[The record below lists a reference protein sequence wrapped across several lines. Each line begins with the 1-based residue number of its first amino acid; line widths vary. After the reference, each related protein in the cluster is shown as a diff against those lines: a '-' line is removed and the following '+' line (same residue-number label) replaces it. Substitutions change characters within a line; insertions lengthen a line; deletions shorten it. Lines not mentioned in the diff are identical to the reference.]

1 MNIELEKLIDLA
13 IADGIITDKKKQVL
27 EKKREELGVDL
38 DEFEMVL
45 EAKLHQRN
53 QVNTQTVF
61 PNPPLEKNSKQEAID
76 NLGKMNIPYNQGT
89 LIFHAQEGN
98 LSVVKLLLEAGL
110 NPNIIY
116 IEKVDK
122 KDVSF
127 LALDRAITKGHIEIV
142 KLLIE
147 YGADLNY
154 FDETFSKP
162 INKAIQTNNIELLNL
177 LIGKGADI
185 TKGNNI
191 DENIPIIQA
200 IKLKNIEIVQILAP
214 KIELNF
220 VCSPTWSKATPL
232 IYSIETG
239 QNNITKILIENGA
252 DVNLTA
258 NTEIESPLIVAIKN
272 KNLFAVKLLIEN
284 GADVNK
290 KIKDGSTPMY
300 VAHQRKIDEL
310 ITILIKAGAIALTE
324 AELLK
329 SSSLSSKAG
338 STIEYASNF
347 GKKTIWFVKKVG
359 FAKILA
365 VVICLSFVGYCST
378 YDSSSASSSS
388 SNSSSS
394 SSSSNNNGGSS
405 SDCITC
411 YWCGGRGEVGYDGE
425 SEVQFRRT
433 GMGLGN
439 PCLTCNGDGCE

>member
-13 IADGIITDKKKQVL
+13 IADGTLTEKKKQVL
-27 EKKREELGVDL
+27 EKKRQELGVDL
-38 DEFEMVL
+38 DEFELVV

-53 QVNTQTVF
+53 QVNKQVIF
-61 PNPPLEKNSKQEAID
+61 SAPPQEKDLKQEAID
-76 NLGKMNIPYNQGT
+76 NLAKMNISYSQGA
-89 LIFHAQEGN
+89 LIFHTQEGN

-162 INKAIQTNNIELLNL
+162 INTAIANNNIELLNL
-177 LIGKGADI
+177 LIDKGADI
-185 TKGNNI
+185 TKGNNK

-200 IKLKNIEIVQILAP
+200 IKLKNIEIVEILAP

-220 VCSPTWSKATPL
+220 VCTPSWTKVTPL
-232 IYSIETG
+232 IYAIDLGHINIAKIIIKNNADTNKSANSNLET
-239 QNNITKILIENGA
+239 
-252 DVNLTA
+252 
-258 NTEIESPLIVAIKN
+258 PLILAIKN
-272 KNLFAVKLLIEN
+272 KNIDAVNLLLEN

-290 KIKDGSTPMY
+290 TRKDGTSPMLL
-300 VAHQRKIDEL
+300 AHQRKLDDVL
-310 ITILIKAGAIALTE
+310 RILIYAGSSPLTE
-324 AELLK
+324 NELLNSATLK
-329 SSSLSSKAG
+329 S
-338 STIEYASNF
+338 
-347 GKKTIWFVKKVG
+347 
-359 FAKILA
+359 KILNN
-365 VVICLSFVGYCST
+365 VESSIDYTKRTLWPKIVIGIMIICLGYWIFSGGN
-378 YDSSSASSSS
+378 SSNSSSS
-388 SNSSSS
+388 VSSSS
-394 SSSSNNNGGSS
+394 SSSSNSSDNSDGSS
-405 SDCITC
+405 SDCVTC

-425 SEVQFRRT
+425 SEAQFRRT

>member
-1 MNIELEKLIDLA
+1 MNQELEKLIDLA
-13 IADGIITDKKKQVL
+13 IADGILTDKKKQVL

-61 PNPPLEKNSKQEAID
+61 PNPPLKKNSKQEAID

-142 KLLIE
+142 KLLLE

-154 FDETFSKP
+154 FDDNFSKP
-162 INKAIQTNNIELLNL
+162 INKAIANNNIELLNL
-177 LIGKGADI
+177 LIEKGADI
-185 TKGNNI
+185 TKGNNK

-200 IKLKNIEIVQILAP
+200 IKLKNIEIVEILAS

-220 VCSPTWSKATPL
+220 VCTPSWTKVNPLIYAIDLGHINIAKIIIKNSADVNKSANSNLETPL
-232 IYSIETG
+232 I
-239 QNNITKILIENGA
+239 L
-252 DVNLTA
+252 
-258 NTEIESPLIVAIKN
+258 AIKN
-272 KNLFAVKLLIEN
+272 KNIEAVNLLIEN

-290 KIKDGSTPMY
+290 TRKDGTSPMLL
-300 VAHQRKIDEL
+300 AHQRKLDDIL
-310 ITILIKAGAIALTE
+310 RILIYAGASPLTE
-324 AELLK
+324 NELLNSATLK
-329 SSSLSSKAG
+329 S
-338 STIEYASNF
+338 
-347 GKKTIWFVKKVG
+347 
-359 FAKILA
+359 KILNN
-365 VVICLSFVGYCST
+365 VESSIDYTKRTLWPKIVIGIIIICLCYWIFSGG
-378 YDSSSASSSS
+378 D
-388 SNSSSS
+388 SSSS
-394 SSSSNNNGGSS
+394 SSSSSS
-405 SDCITC
+405 FNS
-411 YWCGGRGEVGYDGE
+411 
-425 SEVQFRRT
+425 SETPAQTEEPTHVVC
-433 GMGLGN
+433 
-439 PCLTCNGDGCE
+439 PHCNGAGERINQVSGVYGICSSCLGKGIVPKDNNLY